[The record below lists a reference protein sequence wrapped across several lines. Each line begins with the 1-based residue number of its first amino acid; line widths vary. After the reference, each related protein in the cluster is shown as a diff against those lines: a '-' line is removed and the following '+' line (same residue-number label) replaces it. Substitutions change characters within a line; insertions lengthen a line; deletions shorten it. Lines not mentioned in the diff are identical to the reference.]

1 MIDNSRERVWST
13 IPNCTINP
21 KPHPLPRVCTFVSP
35 SYMSSY
41 MCTCSSMCLSQF
53 LEYSAISR
61 ASLGGTH
68 PRWRGVGSWCSPPV
82 SDPGRELV
90 SVSRLVEPRQTPAV
104 VVALRGVTSLKH
116 THHYTHGRTR
126 SSIAQNDLQR
136 RKRHD
141 ICQGWAMSALSRKRR
156 LILWPEV

>member
-1 MIDNSRERVWST
+1 MALTLADVAWDPDAR
-13 IPNCTINP
+13 
-21 KPHPLPRVCTFVSP
+21 
-35 SYMSSY
+35 
-41 MCTCSSMCLSQF
+41 
-53 LEYSAISR
+53 
-61 ASLGGTH
+61 
-68 PRWRGVGSWCSPPV
+68 PPV

-141 ICQGWAMSALSRKRR
+141 ICQGVSNECFIQKEKINFVAGSLNCPAT
-156 LILWPEV
+156 V